1 MAPLVTIVA
10 LLIVGTSVVLFF
22 FAFVR
27 IWLSLRRTKVGL
39 LSVAGTKPYLDN
51 TKLMGLALA
60 GFLFGTLLIGIL
72 VWTGMAAA

>member
-72 VWTGMAAA
+72 EWTGMAAA

>member
-1 MAPLVTIVA
+1 MAPLVAIVA

-27 IWLSLRRTKVGL
+27 IWLSLRRTKGGL

-72 VWTGMAAA
+72 EWTGMAAA